1 MYILIILIFL
11 SVCIILFFYHLYHS
25 YSEEKSIIQSRIQ
38 KYISY
43 LRRFTTIYEEILQE
57 ETSQAEQVLNENQ
70 DMNDALALDG
80 KKTLLR
86 VIRDQAI
93 YRRIVNLDGYFSRI
107 KEWEKTISA
116 PDLKSSKSIMS
127 LSSASRMLQAFL
139 GDVRQEDGSF
149 YRYDFKEHIEDIV
162 AILDYLNRINT
173 HFLFR
178 FLALLSSRYKEEI
191 AEVGSFIAVKE
202 SELDSLRWRLEKL
215 RLLEE
220 KYLLEQ
226 KKSLATGDKRLR
238 AIH

>member
-1 MYILIILIFL
+1 
-11 SVCIILFFYHLYHS
+11 
-25 YSEEKSIIQSRIQ
+25 
-38 KYISY
+38 
-43 LRRFTTIYEEILQE
+43 
-57 ETSQAEQVLNENQ
+57 
-70 DMNDALALDG
+70 MNDTLALDG

-191 AEVGSFIAVKE
+191 KEFGSFIVLKE

>member
-1 MYILIILIFL
+1 MLKPVMYILLIIIILIA
-11 SVCIILFFYHLYHS
+11 CIIVFFHKLYKS
-25 YSEEKSIIQSRIQ
+25 YSEEKAIIESFIQ
-38 KYISY
+38 KYVTYI
-43 LRRFTTIYEEILQE
+43 RRFTTIYEEILQGE
-57 ETSQAEQVLNENQ
+57 NSQGGNNLVNKSQ
-70 DMNDALALDG
+70 DMNDTLALDG

-93 YRRIVNLDGYFSRI
+93 YRRIVNIDGYFSRI

-191 AEVGSFIAVKE
+191 AVVGSFIAVRE
-202 SELDSLRWRLEKL
+202 AELDSLRWRLEKL

-226 KKSLATGDKRLR
+226 K
-238 AIH
+238 